1 LTNLK
6 ELIWRFENCSF
17 VKVHKFAAV

>member
-6 ELIWRFENCSF
+6 ELIWSFENCSF